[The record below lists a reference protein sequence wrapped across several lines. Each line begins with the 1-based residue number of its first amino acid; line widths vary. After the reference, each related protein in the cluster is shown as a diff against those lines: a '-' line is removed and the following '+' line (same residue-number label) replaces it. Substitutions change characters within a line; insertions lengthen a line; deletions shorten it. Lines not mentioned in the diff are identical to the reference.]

1 MTFNTKRLLCFALA
15 VTAFLVAT
23 PSRTGAQA
31 GTSMEIV
38 IGNGPHAGTY
48 KLSAGKTTCLYV
60 KTDKQFS
67 AAYKDVGANDP
78 KRVSGVGINVFNPDD
93 PGPKQGQVNIRF
105 GDPDGKRPAP
115 YVVVIPRDSKGPL
128 GLTRSGQAATLT
140 FQGQTKSGIDL
151 QVTAMCAQVVE
162 F

>member
-1 MTFNTKRLLCFALA
+1 MTFNTTRRLCFALA

-48 KLSAGKTTCLYV
+48 KLSAGKTTCLHV

-78 KRVSGVGINVFNPDD
+78 KIVSGVGINIFNPDD
-93 PGPKQGQVNIRF
+93 PGPKQGEVNIRF
-105 GDPDGKRPAP
+105 GDPGGKRPAP
-115 YVVVIPRDSKGPL
+115 YAVLIPRDSKGPL
-128 GLTRSGQAATLT
+128 GLTRSGTAATLT
-140 FQGQTKSGIDL
+140 FQGQTKNGVNL
-151 QVTAMCAQVVE
+151 QVTARCAQVAE